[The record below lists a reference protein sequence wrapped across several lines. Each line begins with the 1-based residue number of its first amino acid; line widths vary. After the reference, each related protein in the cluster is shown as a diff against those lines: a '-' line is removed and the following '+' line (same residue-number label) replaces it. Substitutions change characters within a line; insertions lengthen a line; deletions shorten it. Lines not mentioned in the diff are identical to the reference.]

1 MVYNIG
7 ICDDETRFISLIEN
21 EIKAYFNDKHTYSI
35 HTFQSAAKVLE
46 SSLSL
51 DLIFLD
57 IEMPDINGIEI
68 KNKLELIGFKGA
80 IVFVTNYEQYM
91 KDAFGKNVIAYV
103 QKKDIHRLKKIL
115 RSFECNQ
122 RESKFIKISDS
133 TIKVND
139 IYYISADNGYC
150 NITTKNKSHYYSIY
164 LNEILRR
171 VDDKLFV
178 QVHRSY
184 IINLRYVDNFNG
196 SEIKIV
202 NGGKIKLSR
211 KYKDQFMKKYF
222 AYLMEE

>member
-21 EIKAYFNDKHTYSI
+21 EIKAYFNDEHAYSI
-35 HTFQSAAKVLE
+35 RTFQSAAKVLE

-57 IEMPDINGIEI
+57 IEMPDISGIEI
-68 KNKLELIGFKGA
+68 KKKLELIGFKGA

-103 QKKDIHRLKKIL
+103 QKKDIHRLQKIL

-122 RESKFIKISDS
+122 RESKIIKISDS

-211 KYKDQFMKKYF
+211 KYKNQFTKKYF